1 MDGSA
6 SVELALALPAFLEKW
21 TECSAQEAQDAT
33 ERLQVL
39 GVTSARRLAFFPAS
53 RLAALNDV
61 PGQVRCLARFCVRAV
76 CM

>member
-6 SVELALALPAFLEKW
+6 SVELALALPAFFVKW
-21 TECSAQEAQDAT
+21 TECSQQEAQEAT
-33 ERLQVL
+33 EKLQTL

-53 RLAALNDV
+53 RLAALNEV